1 MAVKVPLFDSLPG
14 SALFILNDAVN
25 LYLAMSVPAEML
37 LPEASFSIRLDND
50 SNETIDEGDD
60 TFFLSGS
67 SRFSDTHMELSPQ
80 GGFSCCIEDITRDGE
95 GAAGHAAGISFF
107 EVAHPLNSGDPGDIA
122 IIPGDVLGFCIAY
135 WDGLKSLWHPEGCVN
150 AHTQQTLYEVLFTTP
165 AAAP

>member
-25 LYLAMSVPAEML
+25 LYLAMSVPAEIL
-37 LPEASFSIRLDND
+37 LPEARFIILLDND

-60 TFFLSGS
+60 TLALIGS
-67 SRFSDTHMELSPQ
+67 SVFQDTHFGLLPS
-80 GGFSCCIEDITRDGE
+80 GKFNCCFEDITRDGE
-95 GAAGHAAGISFF
+95 GMARHAAGVSFF

-122 IIPGDVLGFCIAY
+122 IIPGEGLGFCVRY
-135 WDGLKSLWHPEGCVN
+135 GDGAAVISYPKGCPLSIN
-150 AHTQQTLYEVLFTTP
+150 QQTLYEVLFTTP